1 MAKSNTERVEALRLR
16 RANLKQKRREFSLT
30 DEEKL
35 KVDEFVKGLRK
46 GS

>member
-1 MAKSNTERVEALRLR
+1 MALNNKQRQEALRLR

-35 KVDEFVKGLRK
+35 KVDGFIRELRK